1 MRAPTTPVPTGLIVR
16 LAAAACLFA
25 ASDPARAQV
34 TGADVYKQRSYL
46 QTAADRVLGPTFEFI
61 ARVHGFNIASIA
73 PPVVTGSFG
82 TGTMG
87 NPSAWFY
94 LASAST
100 QAALDAR
107 FPSGT
112 YTVTAQG
119 TSYTFSLAGDAYNNA
134 PVFTL
139 EGGAWVDGKYL
150 IDPAQPLSI
159 TTNVADNYGG
169 GVEGSIHV
177 YLGRDAANVFDYQSN
192 RSTSPGANSARITI
206 PAGTMVSGGEYY
218 LAANYRT
225 HVDYRPGN
233 PHLDANYGTV
243 TNVTVKA
250 ERPQVFPLT
259 VSSSVTPTVANATAT
274 FQPRPQDAGTNAS
287 VYVFAV
293 APSTLVQN
301 ATAKSDG
308 PKWKALG
315 AKADAPV
322 QCVLAQ
328 LGASGQLQA
337 VSASALQ
344 AFVSG
349 TLAAAGQSVTI
360 LNNTPTP
367 QVAGSVFY
375 VGYGTNAQQMLASG
389 VNQRALAVAGNVA
402 CDPRLPQTG
411 WWYNADEGGR
421 GFSIEARGPTL
432 FFGAFHY
439 DTEGRAVWNFAGG
452 PTSIDGSLF
461 TADFVA
467 TSGGQTM
474 TGPYRPP
481 SFASAGAVTLAFSDA
496 THGTI
501 SWPGGIQSI
510 ERLPFVQGGL
520 AAPPQS
526 GVPEAGWWWNPA
538 ESGRGFFVEW
548 QNGWFH
554 IAGYMYDESGRPT
567 WYLSAY
573 PSPDPMRVSGNWW
586 LLGNGQAPGQP
597 YRPATRLND
606 NAGSLD
612 IQFTN
617 STTGT
622 LTLPDGRRVP
632 FVRMPF

>member
-1 MRAPTTPVPTGLIVR
+1 MPSRTGSIARVVTTACL
-16 LAAAACLFA
+16 LAAANA
-25 ASDPARAQV
+25 ALAQV
-34 TGADVYKQRSYL
+34 SGVEVYKQRSYH
-46 QTAADRVLGPTFEFI
+46 QSAADRVTGPSFEFI
-61 ARVHGFNIASIA
+61 AKVHGPNLAAIAA
-73 PPVVTGSFG
+73 PVVSGAFGS
-82 TGTMG
+82 GTMG
-87 NPSAWFY
+87 NPGAWFY
-94 LASAST
+94 FAQASS

-107 FPSGT
+107 FPSGN
-112 YTVTAQG
+112 YTITAEG
-119 TSYTFSLAGDAYNNA
+119 TSYTLALNGDAYGNA

-139 EGGAWVDGKYL
+139 EGGAWVDGQYL
-150 IDPAQPLSI
+150 VDPAQPLSVA
-159 TTNVADNYGG
+159 TNASTGYGG

-177 YLGRDAANVFDYQSN
+177 FLGRAGANVFDHTTY
-192 RSTSPGANSARITI
+192 RSSAPGASSARISI
-206 PAGTMVSGGEYY
+206 PAGTMVAGHEYY
-218 LAANYRT
+218 LAAAYST
-225 HVDYRPGN
+225 YVDYRPGAV
-233 PHLDANYGTV
+233 LQGASYLTV
-243 TNVTVKA
+243 TTVTVKA

-259 VSSSVTPTVANATAT
+259 VSSSITPTVANATAT
-274 FQPRPQDAGTNAS
+274 FQPRAQDAGKEAS
-287 VYVFAV
+287 VFVFAV
-293 APSTLVQN
+293 APSSLVQG
-301 ATAKSDG
+301 ALAKGDG
-308 PKWKALG
+308 PTWKATG
-315 AKADAPV
+315 AKADPPV

-337 VSASALQ
+337 VSAAALR

-349 TLAAAGQSVTI
+349 QLSAAGQSVTI
-360 LNNTPTP
+360 LNNVPTP

-375 VGYGTNAQQMLASG
+375 IGYGTNAQQMLASG
-389 VNQRALAVAGNVA
+389 VNQRALAVGGNVA

-421 GFSIEARGPTL
+421 GFSIEAKGPTL

-439 DTEGRAVWNFAGG
+439 DADGRAVWNYAGG

-461 TADFVA
+461 TADFIA
-467 TSGGQTM
+467 TSNGQTLN
-474 TGPYRPP
+474 GPYRAPA
-481 SFASAGAVTLAFSDA
+481 FANAGTVTLAFSDA

-510 ERLPFVQGGL
+510 ERLPFVPNGL

-554 IAGYMYDESGRPT
+554 IAGYMYDEAGRPT

-586 LLGNGQAPGQP
+586 LFGNGQAPGQP

-606 NAGSLD
+606 NVGSLD